1 MCVCGVFVNLPRS
14 QTEGSFTGKEVG
26 RRALPTCPN
35 FLEPCVQDLLM
46 TCICPSSGSL
56 PSHPVMSGLAL
67 LFLSLV
73 IYLKCEEVSRMPS
86 SLSCITDRGRFLGR
100 ELRSTSARLSVV
112 AAEGMELF
120 AQEHRVLSH

>member
-1 MCVCGVFVNLPRS
+1 MCGGDVCQSSQKPDRGQLHRKGSGQAGSTHMPKLPEAMCTGPANDLHLS
-14 QTEGSFTGKEVG
+14 Q
-26 RRALPTCPN
+26 LW
-35 FLEPCVQDLLM
+35 L
-46 TCICPSSGSL
+46 SL

-120 AQEHRVLSH
+120 ALEHRVLSH